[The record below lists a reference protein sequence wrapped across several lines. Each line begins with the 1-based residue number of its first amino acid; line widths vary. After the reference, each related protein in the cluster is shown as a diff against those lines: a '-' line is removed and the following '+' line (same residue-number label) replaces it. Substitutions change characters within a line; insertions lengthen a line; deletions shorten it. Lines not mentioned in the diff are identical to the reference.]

1 MSAILSF
8 RSFQMVFNKRVFYSS
23 LKANKAVNGS
33 WFNVEVKSLV
43 DDWIKKPESNLG
55 LQLEIFD
62 GSGNPL
68 SVTDY
73 DEENVSCRKE

>member
-1 MSAILSF
+1 
-8 RSFQMVFNKRVFYSS
+8 MVFNKRVSYSS
-23 LKANKAVNGS
+23 LKANKALNGS

-68 SVTDY
+68 SITDY
-73 DEENVSCRKE
+73 DEENVSCRKK